1 MGVGIQGIDV
11 VERAA
16 IQEARNG
23 RNGVYGMLLLVGAE
37 VVFFVGLIW
46 VAVWVR
52 RAAPVWPP
60 ADAPALDWPLL
71 VANTVALIVSGGTML
86 AAQRAVGRGQ
96 RRAMIGW
103 TAATLALG
111 IAFMAGQWYEFQHI
125 GGWQADG
132 ALGVTFRTLFNVL
145 TGFHAAHV
153 VVGGL
158 LLAIVLMRAL
168 RGHFDARRHVFVTAA
183 ALYWYLVAA
192 VWLALLAALV
202 IA

>member
-1 MGVGIQGIDV
+1 MSAIVQGLDA
-11 VERAA
+11 VELAA
-16 IQEARNG
+16 RQQARNG

-46 VAVWVR
+46 VVLWVR

-71 VANTVALIVSGGTML
+71 LANTAALLVSGGTML
-86 AAQRAVGRGQ
+86 LAQRAIRHGR
-96 RRAMIGW
+96 RRAMLGW
-103 TAATLALG
+103 ATATLALAL
-111 IAFMAGQWYEFQHI
+111 AFVTGQWLEFQHI

-132 ALGVTFRTLFNVL
+132 ELGVTFRTLFNVL

-153 VVGGL
+153 VVGAM
-158 LLAIVLMRAL
+158 LLATVLLRGL
-168 RGHFDARRHVFVTAA
+168 RGHFDAQRHVFVTAA

-192 VWLALLAALV
+192 VWLVLLAALV
-202 IA
+202 VA

>member
-1 MGVGIQGIDV
+1 MGVGVQGIDV
-11 VERAA
+11 VELAA
-16 IQEARNG
+16 IQEARSA
-23 RNGVYGMLLLVGAE
+23 RNGVYGMLMLVGAE
-37 VVFFVGLIW
+37 VVFFVGLLW

-52 RAAPVWPP
+52 RSAPVWPP

-71 VANTVALIVSGGTML
+71 LGNTAALLVSGGTML
-86 AAQRAVGRGQ
+86 AAQRAIRHGR

-103 TAATLALG
+103 TTATLALG
-111 IAFMAGQWYEFQHI
+111 LAFMTGQWREFQHI

-132 ALGVTFRTLFNVL
+132 SLGVTFRTLFNVL

-153 VVGGL
+153 VVGAL
-158 LLAIVLMRAL
+158 LLATVLLRAL
-168 RGHFDARRHVFVTAA
+168 RGQFSAQRHVFVTAA

-202 IA
+202 VA